1 MSRPRKHHFLPQFYL
16 RSFSEDQNSLYQIQ
30 KTTGEFVG
38 CRIKDLAAIRDF
50 HEIDADDV
58 EDPHTLEKELATV
71 EGQMSTFLADLL
83 RDGLSNGQALVET
96 IGFVSLLRMRVPA
109 IKRHI
114 EESLGETV
122 RTAAE
127 IMERQGKL
135 PNPPPGFEEAL
146 RVANLK
152 ITISNWKCLELMFGM
167 ASNPDVLNIMCNMQ
181 ATLFRASRGSFIT
194 GDQPVS
200 LYHED
205 KNSPYG
211 VGPATPGVEITVPLT
226 SSALLRLRHSDEED
240 VDLVASTEEI
250 AEFNR
255 RTIVMAERYLYTGC
269 SPAEIG
275 ARALLLKDS
284 FAGFTFDMLRTGRET
299 YQVQRFIPVYPASTC
314 QLVRT
319 DTALRGGLTQVLAT
333 DEQPSK

>member
-16 RSFSEDQNSLYQIQ
+16 RGFSADQNSLFQIW
-30 KTTGEFVG
+30 KNTGEFVG

-58 EDPHTLEKELATV
+58 EDPLAIERELAGV
-71 EGQMSTFLADLL
+71 EGQMSGFLSELL
-83 RDGLSNGQALVET
+83 RDGITNGKALVET

-114 EESLGETV
+114 VESLGATV

-135 PNPPPGFEEAL
+135 PPPPPGLEDAL
-146 RVANLK
+146 RVANLE
-152 ITISNWKCLELMFGM
+152 ITITNWKCLELMFGM

-181 ATLFRASRGSFIT
+181 ATLFRAPLGSFVIS
-194 GDQPVS
+194 DQPVA

-205 KNSPYG
+205 DSSPYG
-211 VGPATPGVEITVPLT
+211 VGPATPGVQISVPLT
-226 SSALLRLRHSDEED
+226 SSALLQLAHSDQEDEERE
-240 VDLVASTEEI
+240 ASPAEV

-255 RTIVMAERYLYTGC
+255 RTIIMAEQYIY
-269 SPAEIG
+269 SAWEPAKV
-275 ARALLLKDS
+275 AANAAQLKDLA
-284 FAGFTFDMLRTGRET
+284 AGFRFEMLRAGKHT
-299 YQVQRFIPVYPASTC
+299 YQIQRCIPVYPAGT
-314 QLVRT
+314 
-319 DTALRGGLTQVLAT
+319 
-333 DEQPSK
+333 

>member
-16 RSFSEDQNSLYQIQ
+16 RGFSEDQNSLYQIR
-30 KTTGEFVG
+30 KMTGESVG
-38 CRIKDLAAIRDF
+38 CRIKDIAAIRDF

-58 EDPHTLEKELATV
+58 EDPLALEKQLATV
-71 EGQMSTFLADLL
+71 ESQMSKFLSDLL
-83 RDGLSNGQALVET
+83 QDGLNNGRALVET

-109 IKRHI
+109 VKRHI

-135 PNPPPGFEEAL
+135 PPPPPGLEDAL

-152 ITISNWKCLELMFGM
+152 ITISNWKCMELMFGM

-181 ATLFRASRGSFIT
+181 ATLFRAASGSFIT
-194 GDQPVS
+194 SDQPVA

-205 KNSPYG
+205 KTSPYG
-211 VGPATPGVEITVPLT
+211 VGPATPGVEISVPLT
-226 SSALLRLRHSDEED
+226 SAALLRLTHSEAEDEERS
-240 VDLVASTEEI
+240 ATAEEV

-255 RTIVMAERYLYTGC
+255 RTIVMAEEYLYAG
-269 SPAEIG
+269 SKPAEIG
-275 ARALLLKDS
+275 DKAVLLKDTS
-284 FAGFTFDMLRTGRET
+284 AGFTFDMLRTGREA
-299 YQVQRFIPVYPASTC
+299 VQIQRCIPVYPA
-314 QLVRT
+314 
-319 DTALRGGLTQVLAT
+319 DT
-333 DEQPSK
+333 